1 MKKFAAM
8 LMLATA
14 LVAPGVAM
22 ARDVTVEAQMVRYSG
37 NAAYLAVYLTDAAGA
52 YQQTLWVSGR
62 KTRYLG
68 ELRGWVQGASR
79 AGRINLDGI
88 SGASVGSGQTLTVHA
103 NLADALID
111 AGYQIHVDSAVEDGG
126 AYTNDAVINLGATPA
141 AVDGTGYVSKLS
153 VSM

>member
-1 MKKFAAM
+1 MKKLAAM

-22 ARDVTVEAQMVRYSG
+22 AKDVTIEAQMVRYSG
-37 NAAYLAVYLTDAAGA
+37 NSAYLAVYLTDAAGA

-68 ELRGWVQGASR
+68 ELRGWVEGVSK
-79 AGRINLDGI
+79 AGSITLDGI
-88 SGASVGSGQTLTVHA
+88 SGASVGGGQTLTVHA
-103 NLADALID
+103 DLADALID

-126 AYTNDAVINLGATPA
+126 AYTDDAVIGLTSGSAS
-141 AVDGTGYVSKLS
+141 VDGTGYVSKLS
-153 VSM
+153 VVM